1 MLTQIQLSKD
11 EYKDLVSYCELNN
24 LIIDDV
30 VQKSFLEGFRIEKY
44 GLLNSKDRIIEKE
57 IIKEVPVEKI
67 VEIIKEVP
75 VIEYIEIIKEVPVE
89 KIVEI
94 IKEIPSEPEKIEVIK
109 YVDRE
114 VIKEVIVEKLINND
128 LEIPAKEIIIEK
140 EIPVEI
146 IKEVIVE
153 KIIEK
158 EVPVEVIK
166 EIIIENNN
174 DDLKLKLEAIQQTLM
189 KLKQDNIEKDTLINK
204 LNEQLSS
211 QKNNENKPAFFM
223 RGSNLNNKL

>member
-1 MLTQIQLSKD
+1 MEVKITLTENESRDLTAYCKINDIVISKVV
-11 EYKDLVSYCELNN
+11 KD
-24 LIIDDV
+24 
-30 VQKSFLEGFRIEKY
+30 SFTTGFNIERY

-67 VEIIKEVP
+67 VETIKEVP

-128 LEIPAKEIIIEK
+128 LEIPVKEIIIEK
-140 EIPVEI
+140 EVPVEI

-153 KIIEK
+153 KIVEK

-223 RGSNLNNKL
+223 RGSNLNNKS

>member
-128 LEIPAKEIIIEK
+128 LEMPAKEIIIEK

-204 LNEQLSS
+204 LKEQLSS
-211 QKNNENKPAFFM
+211 QKNNEIKPAFFM

>member
-67 VEIIKEVP
+67 VEIIKE
-75 VIEYIEIIKEVPVE
+75 
-89 KIVEI
+89 
-94 IKEIPSEPEKIEVIK
+94 IPSEPEKIEVIK

-128 LEIPAKEIIIEK
+128 LEMPAKEIIIEK

-204 LNEQLSS
+204 LKEQLSS
-211 QKNNENKPAFFM
+211 QKNNEIKPAFFM